1 MTSLSIEQV
10 EIVERKPRVGG
21 FWTKDNLALLREMLE
36 VQGMTG
42 AEAGARFGKSKNA
55 ILGVADRQGIKLRG
69 RSYQQTRR
77 VAERPRTKPGPRPG
91 QQNPRQITRSNL
103 PARAATPPRDSPHHV
118 EHVQPEALKRFN
130 DAIPPHQRKQ
140 LWELEA
146 GQCCWPVGTPGRPGF
161 FFCGGRTELKS
172 RYCSIHARAARP

>member
-1 MTSLSIEQV
+1 MTDTV

-42 AEAGARFGKSKNA
+42 AEAGVKFGKSKNA
-55 ILGVADRQGIKLRG
+55 ILGVADRQGIKLKG

-103 PARAATPPRDSPHHV
+103 PARAATPPRDSPRHV

-130 DAIPPHQRKQ
+130 DGVSIQQRRRLYQ
-140 LWELEA
+140 LEHDECHWAVGEDA
-146 GQCCWPVGTPGRPGF
+146 GGHW
-161 FFCGGRTELKS
+161 FCGRKVAGHKH
-172 RYCSIHARAARP
+172 YCAFHARAARP